1 MSDQEFIEMK
11 STHTLNPGEP
21 YTAMLGIIALLV
33 ILLVLVLC
41 GTKI

>member
-11 STHTLNPGEP
+11 SKQNLKNDES
-21 YTAMLGIIALLV
+21 YTAMLGIIALIV
-33 ILLVLVLC
+33 ILLVLALC

>member
-11 STHTLNPGEP
+11 SKQNLKNGEP